1 MNDRRTFLALA
12 MALVHLSLPP
22 ALKLPSAGITL
33 EAQAQSAAPDGV
45 PRELARHSLTG
56 PLADFDA
63 LLLELRP
70 PVGEGRE
77 HRHNGPV
84 LGYVLEGKVRFGVNH
99 EPARIVGVG
108 ETFYEE
114 TGALHSTFGSVEG
127 APARL
132 IVFMVVPKKTTG
144 AATTPI
150 PASPAQAQPPALR
163 EGEVARH
170 TLTGP
175 LAAFDVLL
183 LELNPRVGD
192 GREHRHS
199 GPVLGYVLDGK
210 LRFAVNHEPVRIVG
224 AGETFFEE
232 TGALHSTHGSVEG
245 SPARA
250 IVFMVV
256 PKGSNGAAPRP

>member
-12 MALVHLSLPP
+12 LALV
-22 ALKLPSAGITL
+22 PSRLITL
-33 EAQAQSAAPDGV
+33 SAQPQSAAPAGAA

-56 PLADFDA
+56 PLAEFDA
-63 LLLELRP
+63 LLIELRP

-84 LGYVLEGKVRFGVNH
+84 LGYVLEGKVRFAVNH

-108 ETFYEE
+108 ETFFEE

-127 APARL
+127 APARV
-132 IVFMVVPKKTTG
+132 IVFMVVPKKAT
-144 AATTPI
+144 AATALI
-150 PASPAQAQPPALR
+150 PVSPAQAQPAAHR

-192 GREHRHS
+192 GRAHRHS
-199 GPVLGYVLDGK
+199 GPVLGYVLEGK
-210 LRFAVNHEPVRIVG
+210 LRFALNNEPARIVG

-250 IVFMVV
+250 LVFMVV
-256 PKGSNGAAPRP
+256 PQGSNGAAPRA

>member
-1 MNDRRTFLALA
+1 MDDRRTFLALVA
-12 MALVHLSLPP
+12 ALFPASL
-22 ALKLPSAGITL
+22 ITL
-33 EAQAQSAAPDGV
+33 SAQAQSAAPAAGA
-45 PRELARHSLTG
+45 PRELARHGLTG

-84 LGYVLEGKVRFGVNH
+84 LGYVLEGNVRFGVNH

-108 ETFYEE
+108 ETFFEE

-132 IVFMVVPKKTTG
+132 IVFMVVPKKSDGPPT
-144 AATTPI
+144 APF
-150 PASPAQAQPPALR
+150 PASSAAPPAALR
-163 EGEVARH
+163 EGELARH

-175 LAAFDVLL
+175 LAPFDVLL

-199 GPVLGYVLDGK
+199 GPVLGYVLGGK
-210 LRFAVNHEPVRIVG
+210 LRFAVNHDPVRIVG
-224 AGETFFEE
+224 VGETFFEE

>member
-12 MALVHLSLPP
+12 LALVPSSLITV
-22 ALKLPSAGITL
+22 SA
-33 EAQAQSAAPDGV
+33 QVQSAAPAAGA

-63 LLLELRP
+63 LLIELRP
-70 PVGEGRE
+70 PVGDGRE

-84 LGYVLEGKVRFGVNH
+84 LGYVLEGKVRFAVNH

-108 ETFYEE
+108 ETFFEE

-127 APARL
+127 APGRL
-132 IVFMVVPKKTTG
+132 IVFMVVPKKTNG
-144 AATTPI
+144 AATALI
-150 PASPAQAQPPALR
+150 PARSTQAPPAALR
-163 EGEVARH
+163 EGEAARH

-175 LAAFDVLL
+175 LADFDVLL

-192 GREHRHS
+192 GRAHRHS

-210 LRFAVNHEPVRIVG
+210 LRFAVNNEPARIVG

-232 TGALHSTHGSVEG
+232 TGALHSTHGSAEG

-250 IVFMVV
+250 LVFMVV